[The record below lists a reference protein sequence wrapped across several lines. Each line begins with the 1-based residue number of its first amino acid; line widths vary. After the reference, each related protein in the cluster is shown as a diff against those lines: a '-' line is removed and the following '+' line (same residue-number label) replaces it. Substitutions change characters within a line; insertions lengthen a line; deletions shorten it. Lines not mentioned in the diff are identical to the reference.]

1 VNELC
6 VIVINYFASD
16 TTRRCLDSLRS
27 EAFDTLHVI
36 DNSADPEANQA
47 FLRMIAGF
55 EEEPPP
61 WELIVS
67 VNDENIG
74 FGRAVNRAIQSD
86 RSQGSGHRRYLLMNN
101 DAVGEPGFVAG
112 LVEKANESEAIAL
125 VTPRILWGKE
135 FVCLR
140 WYHRLT
146 AHISKGPLPGSFSYA
161 TGCCLLVDDRLLS
174 DDSRLFDEEFF
185 MYGED
190 VLLTWTAKQRGFEV
204 VCADAVTIEHEGSGS
219 SAHGGYFYE
228 YHVTRGHWI
237 LGRKL
242 YGNVWNRASAK
253 LFRFPYLLIRA
264 TLHSFRFRSTA
275 PIRALGAAMR
285 SQSPPPSR

>member
-6 VIVINYFASD
+6 VIVINYLAPD

-47 FLRMIAGF
+47 FLRMIASF
-55 EEEPPP
+55 EDEPPP

-67 VNDENIG
+67 VNDENLG
-74 FGRAVNRAIQSD
+74 FGRAINRAIQAD
-86 RSQGSGHRRYLLMNN
+86 RSQGNGHRRYLLMNN
-101 DAVGEPGFVAG
+101 DAVGKPGFVAG

-125 VTPRILWGKE
+125 VTPKILWGNE
-135 FVCLR
+135 LVGLR

-146 AHISKGPLPGSFSYA
+146 AHISAGPLPGSFSYA

-174 DDSRLFDEEFF
+174 DDGRLFEEEFF

-190 VLLTWTAKQRGFEV
+190 VLLTWTARQRGFEV
-204 VCADAVTIEHEGSGS
+204 VCADAVTIEHEGSAS
-219 SAHGGYFYE
+219 SRHGDYFYE
-228 YHVTRGHWI
+228 YHITRGHWI

-242 YGNVWNRASAK
+242 CGDIWDRRSTR
-253 LFRFPYLLIRA
+253 LLRFAYLLIRA
-264 TLHSFRFRSTA
+264 TLRSFRFGNTDA
-275 PIRALGAAMR
+275 FRALGMATR
-285 SQSPPPSR
+285 S

>member
-1 VNELC
+1 MNELC
-6 VIVINYFASD
+6 VIVINYLAPEM
-16 TTRRCLDSLRS
+16 TRRCLDSLRS

-36 DNSADPEANQA
+36 DNSADPEANRA
-47 FLRMIAGF
+47 FLRMIADF
-55 EEEPPP
+55 EDEQPP

-67 VNDENIG
+67 VNDENLG
-74 FGRAVNRAIQSD
+74 FGRAINRAIQAD
-86 RSQGSGHRRYLLMNN
+86 RSQAGNGHRRYLLMNN

-135 FVCLR
+135 LVRLR

-146 AHISKGPLPGSFSYA
+146 AHISTGRLPGSFSYA

-174 DDSRLFDEEFF
+174 DDGRLFDEEFF

-190 VLLTWTAKQRGFEV
+190 VLLTWTARQRGFEV
-204 VCADAVTIEHEGSGS
+204 VCADAVTIEHEGSAS
-219 SAHGGYFYE
+219 SPHGDYFYE
-228 YHVTRGHWI
+228 YHITRGHWI

-242 YGNVWNRASAK
+242 CGEIWDRASTR
-253 LFRFPYLLIRA
+253 LLRFAYLLIRA
-264 TLHSFRFRSTA
+264 TLRSFRFRNTA
-275 PIRALGAAMR
+275 PIRAFGVAVR
-285 SQSPPPSR
+285 S